1 MYSRVKGHAW
11 LIEAAHIVCRSVPS
25 AKFVLI
31 GDGAE
36 RPKLEQQVRQAGLEE
51 SFLFLGHRPD
61 VPELLACCD
70 LSVLPSEAEAM
81 PNSVLESMAAGLP
94 VVAARVGGTPE
105 IIVDGVDGLLVPTQD
120 PQALAQAM
128 LRILQDADFAR
139 RLSRAGQVKMQTH
152 FGFDRLIAQ
161 LEQLYSNSLLEMKD
175 FRNASHS
182 DVVLL
187 DQQTQ
192 PLRGKN

>member
-1 MYSRVKGHAW
+1 
-11 LIEAAHIVCRSVPS
+11 
-25 AKFVLI
+25 
-31 GDGAE
+31 
-36 RPKLEQQVRQAGLEE
+36 
-51 SFLFLGHRPD
+51 
-61 VPELLACCD
+61 
-70 LSVLPSEAEAM
+70 M

-128 LRILQDADFAR
+128 LHILQDADFAR
-139 RLSRAGQVKMQTH
+139 RLSRSGQVKVQTH

-161 LEQLYSNSLLEMKD
+161 LERIYNNSMLAMKD
-175 FRNASHS
+175 LRNVSHS

-187 DQQTQ
+187 GQQTQ
-192 PLRGKN
+192 SLRGKN